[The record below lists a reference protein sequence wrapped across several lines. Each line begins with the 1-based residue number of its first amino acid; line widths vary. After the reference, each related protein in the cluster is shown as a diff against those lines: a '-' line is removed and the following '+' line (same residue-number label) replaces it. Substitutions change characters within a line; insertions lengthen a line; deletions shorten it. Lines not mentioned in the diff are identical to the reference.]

1 MTTMLRRQTTRR
13 LRPPTIESLVV
24 ASVALAGFTL
34 GARPISDN
42 STFVHIRTGADIADG
57 LGIPR
62 VDPYSFTARGARWVV
77 QSWLP
82 EAVYG
87 WGRRLGGDGVL
98 VLQQAVLMGVLAWLI
113 ARLARSGTPARTVLT
128 ASVAVGAG
136 AAYWSPRPL
145 LVGLICLA
153 LTVTIVERRA
163 SPWWLVPVV
172 WVWVN
177 SHGSF
182 PLGLAWLGLAGLG
195 AWIDGRR
202 FPRDWARY
210 VGGFAVG
217 LAVSIVNP
225 LGPKLLAFALT
236 VGDKQEVFRY
246 IREWRSPDFQAGT
259 GLFTLVFLLLAFVV
273 LLRSRPPWRVIVPA
287 VAFFGMGLIAVRN
300 LAMLAIVLAPAL
312 GAAMRPAGARAD
324 ADVEPRRVNLAL
336 AGVLAAAFV
345 LFGVGG
351 ATGRAIDVSSYPVA
365 SVRWL
370 DREGL
375 RGAGQR
381 LAVQDFVGCY
391 LILREGRDARVFIDD
406 RIDMYPVQMTKDYV
420 ALLHGEA
427 RSLSVL
433 ERRRI
438 DVVLWQRDLPLATIL
453 GSSDAWQQVRRDGDW
468 VIFRRT
474 RSV

>member
-1 MTTMLRRQTTRR
+1 VGERAGR

-24 ASVALAGFTL
+24 ASIALAGFTL

-42 STFVHIRTGADIADG
+42 STFVHIRTGIDIAAG
-57 LGIPR
+57 HGIPR
-62 VDPYSFTARGARWVV
+62 EDPYSFTARGTRWVV

-82 EAVYG
+82 EAFYG
-87 WGRRLGGDGVL
+87 WGQRLGDGIL

-113 ARLARSGTPARTVLT
+113 ARLARAGTPARTILS

-136 AAYWSPRPL
+136 IAYWSPRPL

-202 FPRDWARY
+202 FPREWARY
-210 VGGFAVG
+210 AGAFAVG
-217 LAVSIVNP
+217 LAVSVLNP
-225 LGPKLLAFALT
+225 LGPRLLAFALT
-236 VGDKQEVFRY
+236 VGEKKDVFQY
-246 IREWRSPDFQAGT
+246 IREWRSPDFQSGV
-259 GLFTLVFLLLAFVV
+259 GLFTLVFLAGALV
-273 LLRSRPPWRVIVPA
+273 LLLRTRPPWRVVLPA
-287 VAFFGMGLIAVRN
+287 VAFLGLGLVAVRN

-312 GAAMRPAGARAD
+312 GAAMRQAGDEATTSAE
-324 ADVEPRRVNLAL
+324 VEPPRVNLAL
-336 AGVLAAAFV
+336 AGILAVAFV

-375 RGAGQR
+375 REPGHR

-391 LILREGRDARVFIDD
+391 LILRDGGDARVFIDD
-406 RIDMYPVQMTKDYV
+406 RIDMYPVEMTKDYI

-427 RSLSVL
+427 RSLAVL

-438 DVVLWQRDLPLATIL
+438 DVVLWQHDLPLATIL
-453 GSSDAWQQVRRDGDW
+453 SSTDGWRQVRRDGEW
-468 VIFRRT
+468 VLFRRT
-474 RSV
+474 APV